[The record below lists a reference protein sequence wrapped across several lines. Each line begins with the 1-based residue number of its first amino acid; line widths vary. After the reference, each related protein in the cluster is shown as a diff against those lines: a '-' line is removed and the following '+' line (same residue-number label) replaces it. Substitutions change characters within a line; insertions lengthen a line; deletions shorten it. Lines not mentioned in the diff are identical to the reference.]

1 MQNSRVIV
9 CKMGRLGELRKI
21 VDTNINQIRDDLQ
34 SSPQEMNSELNQTNS
49 FTSSV
54 IKKTL
59 NPDLFSINP
68 IFEDCTALNGNL

>member
-1 MQNSRVIV
+1 MIV

-59 NPDLFSINP
+59 NTDLFSINP
-68 IFEDCTALNGNL
+68 IFEDCTALNGSL